1 MAGASIWKWLAPAP
15 PMIMEPQRHRY
26 AFINLPHAQ
35 TILNR
40 LVRWFETQTEPCP
53 SEETGVPERLAQID
67 RLLRPYV
74 EDPAE
79 AEAVRVADAV
89 ASEARSL
96 VVEIER
102 VGYRGDRLGQCI
114 RNLFECLGLAEEGAE
129 LSLVCGER
137 PDSPLRP

>member
-1 MAGASIWKWLAPAP
+1 M
-15 PMIMEPQRHRY
+15 PQSRRY

-35 TILNR
+35 TVLNR
-40 LVRWFETQTEPCP
+40 IVRWFDTQQGTEVF
-53 SEETGVPERLAQID
+53 EESGVAERLAALD

-74 EDPAE
+74 EDPPE
-79 AEAVRVADAV
+79 AEAVRVADEA
-89 ASEARSL
+89 AIEARSL

-102 VGYRGDRLGQCI
+102 AGYRGDRLGQCI
-114 RNLFECLGLAEEGAE
+114 RNFFECLGLAEEGAA